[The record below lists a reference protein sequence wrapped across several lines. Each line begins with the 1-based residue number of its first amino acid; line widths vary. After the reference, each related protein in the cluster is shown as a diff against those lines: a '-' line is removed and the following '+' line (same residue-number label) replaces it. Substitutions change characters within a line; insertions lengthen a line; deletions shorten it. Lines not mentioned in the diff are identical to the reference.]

1 MDPWNTS
8 LKKEEI
14 KIIRPI
20 LYVKS
25 HGKHCQIN
33 DAKPLIIF
41 RIGCIFFGMGN
52 RDTLLLKEWRIND
65 KDIKDM
71 GFIGREKER
80 KIILSQNKMI
90 VSK

>member
-1 MDPWNTS
+1 
-8 LKKEEI
+8 
-14 KIIRPI
+14 
-20 LYVKS
+20 
-25 HGKHCQIN
+25 
-33 DAKPLIIF
+33 
-41 RIGCIFFGMGN
+41 MGN

-80 KIILSQNKMI
+80 KMILSQNKMI